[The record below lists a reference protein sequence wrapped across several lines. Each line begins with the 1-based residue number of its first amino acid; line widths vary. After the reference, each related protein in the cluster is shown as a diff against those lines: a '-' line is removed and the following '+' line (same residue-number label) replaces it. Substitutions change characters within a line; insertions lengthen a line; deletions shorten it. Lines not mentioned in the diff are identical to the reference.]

1 MNPVMELDIAPL
13 SWVRAEIDAALAKAL
28 EAIEK
33 AIGGGSGSESLR
45 FAQTHVHQVQ
55 GALALVG
62 LDGVTQF
69 AEATDALL
77 RDLADG
83 KLAFDD
89 PVAELLQRA
98 LIALGNYLA
107 EIQEGSPHQPLR
119 LYPLFAELSGARGA
133 DVPAKSE
140 LFFPDLAARIADIG
154 NPIEVA
160 PERAAHE
167 LRLLRGRFE
176 KGLLTWL
183 RTPAADSGP
192 AEMLS
197 AVGRIAQL
205 NAAPSTRAFWW
216 AAIAFFEGLTQHAI
230 ASDRE
235 AQRLCRRID
244 TQMRRLLEGSLVVAE
259 RLVRDVLFHV
269 ANSRLA
275 TEHAQAVRS
284 AFRLDALLP
293 SEETERVA
301 ETPLAPLRRGLRDAL
316 ENSKEAWNRFI
327 AGAAIGL
334 PQLQEQLAAARSPLS
349 TLGMPD
355 LLRLINAID
364 KCVSW
369 LRKDPLQSNDEIAMD
384 VATALLVAERAIDAA
399 GGEELLSRQVEILA
413 ERLATWESGKNPG
426 PLDDQIF
433 GDDSRRAQEKLFFNQ
448 LAREILTTLGQVE
461 QTLDAYFRN
470 PKAQSESLAGLSAPL
485 KQLEGAFAMLEE
497 HDAAALVRENAA
509 RIAQLL
515 ETEDTETCEKIAH
528 ELSALGFFVEALRHG
543 PARLERFLVAEGGAV
558 SSEEPVTVESE
569 VRQRSREAQQ
579 KLEALAAQPADEK
592 LKAELKQNLET
603 LREDA
608 ALLNDAKL
616 EKQTREAL
624 SALKTGQTSDKV
636 KEAVSSLAP
645 AAAPSADATR
655 LIEASEEQVDAE
667 LLEIFLEE
675 AHEVLGTISTHR
687 EALERAP
694 HDHESI
700 VTVRRGFHTFKG
712 SSRMVGLNDF
722 SDAAKAVEFAMNRW
736 LQQERDAGP
745 ELLTLVDHAVV
756 LIDAWVAQ
764 LEAGGSTWMDA
775 SALIAEAERISAWLD
790 SGGTDRLPAAPLV
803 EAVPAV
809 SESGSVFAEPAAE
822 SQELVALDLELEGGD
837 VELDAPGSSAEPAPE
852 LETMDLTSTLL
863 SPFSEMGA
871 EGEAVQEGESALL
884 PPLDELGVEQADAE
898 SEQTLDLTS
907 SLVGGDELDA
917 LLSGREP
924 VAETGEK
931 AEEPE
936 FLFEELSLSDEDM
949 LPDEARP
956 QAEEEIDLTA
966 TLLAPLAL
974 RDALYGAPEE
984 EEEAPEP
991 ELPSLNLTEAV
1002 PVSEAPLPEAL
1013 AEVEQEA
1020 VEAPALEDI
1029 VLEEIEAPEV
1039 ATHEADN
1046 FAEPEPEPEPEPVL
1060 AAAVSE
1066 LPALEEPSEEI
1077 EAETLAELEALDQ
1090 VAPASGGEEA
1100 EALAELDVSLE
1111 PPLNEREEMLEFDG
1125 IDATESAEA
1134 TELELSTVGEPEP
1147 VLEEEAEADTVQ
1159 IGEVNIS
1166 RTLFELYVAEAH
1178 QHAETLRQELP
1189 RFAANPV
1196 LVPEEPVIRAAHT
1209 LGGISGTA
1217 RIESIRTLAKA
1228 LEHALARLH
1237 LEDQAPNLDQAELIR
1252 ATGERLQAMVVE
1264 VGDRQMPLGVP
1275 ELVEE
1280 LERMTRPAEIERVQ
1294 KPVVSEFFPSLES
1307 AAEPEQWAA
1316 EPTAEAVAVAEMEAE
1331 TLEQSESA
1339 ELAEAARQAEAA
1351 PIPEKAHAVVR
1362 DDLDEQLLPIF
1373 FEEAD
1378 ELAHELSGA
1387 VRELRD
1393 ADAAGTEESAKAVA
1407 RLLHTLKGSARMAGA
1422 MTLGE
1427 FVHGIENKLL
1437 IARDK
1442 AVPGALM
1449 ADELDQGLDIA
1460 GQMIARMQAGEP
1472 AALPVA
1478 GEDQPQASVE
1488 ARGPVEALS
1497 VAVTGVDEVDS
1508 SLSQRAILRVRSE
1521 LVDRFVNEAGEIA
1534 IARTRIEGEL
1544 RTLRRSMLDL
1554 TENVIRLRNQ
1564 LREIE
1569 IAAETQM
1576 VARNALV
1583 EQKDTQFDP
1592 LEIDRFTRFQ
1602 ELTRMMAESVGDVTT
1617 IQQNLLRNLDA
1628 ADSSLHAQ
1636 GRLSRDLQ
1644 QSLMGV
1650 RMVPF
1655 DEQAERLYRVV
1666 RQTAK
1671 ELGKRANLDIRG
1683 GQIEIDRS
1691 VLDKMTAP
1699 IEHLLRNAVAH
1710 GLESPDE
1717 RRAAGKEEIGQIT
1730 LTVTQ
1735 RSNEV
1740 ALELADDG
1748 KGLNY
1753 EAIRSRAEANG
1764 MVAADDVIT
1773 ESRLTQM
1780 IFEPGFSTAE
1790 KVSEVAGRGVGMDVV
1805 KSATM
1810 DVGGRIEVASE
1821 SGQGTR
1827 FIVHLP
1833 LTLAVTQALLVK
1845 AGERTYAI
1853 PSNMVEQ
1860 VLELRQADFEAL
1872 LEKGFVDWKEKRY
1885 PLGYLPRL
1893 LGDTRTQPVAS
1904 RFQWVLLLRSG
1915 PDLIALHVDE
1925 LRGNQEVVVK
1935 NAGPQFTRL
1944 QGFSGAT
1951 VLPDGEISLILNPVV
1966 MAGSRIASIAMLP
1979 AAQEQARAQAQPAAP
1994 DIHYVPTVMV
2004 VDDSL
2009 TVRKITSRLLEREGY
2024 NVVTAKD
2031 GVDALEQLVETMPD
2045 VMLLDIEMP
2054 RMDGFELTR
2063 NIRGDERLKPLP
2075 IIMIT
2080 SRMADKHRNYAF
2092 ELGVNEY
2099 LGKPYNE
2106 QDLLGRIKEL
2116 VKR

>member
-33 AIGGGSGSESLR
+33 AIGGGAGSESLR

-216 AAIAFFEGLTQHAI
+216 AAIAFFEGLSQHAI
-230 ASDRE
+230 PSDRE

-269 ANSRLA
+269 ANSRIA

-293 SEETERVA
+293 SDEAERVA

-384 VATALLVAERAIDAA
+384 VATALLVAERAIDAV
-399 GGEELLSRQVEILA
+399 GGEELLSKQVKILA
-413 ERLATWESGKNPG
+413 ERLATWESGRNPG

-624 SALKTGQTSDKV
+624 SALKTGEASDKV

-645 AAAPSADATR
+645 AAAPSADAAR

-736 LQQERDAGP
+736 LQQERDAAP

-803 EAVPAV
+803 EAVP
-809 SESGSVFAEPAAE
+809 
-822 SQELVALDLELEGGD
+822 
-837 VELDAPGSSAEPAPE
+837 
-852 LETMDLTSTLL
+852 
-863 SPFSEMGA
+863 
-871 EGEAVQEGESALL
+871 
-884 PPLDELGVEQADAE
+884 
-898 SEQTLDLTS
+898 
-907 SLVGGDELDA
+907 
-917 LLSGREP
+917 GR
-924 VAETGEK
+924 
-931 AEEPE
+931 
-936 FLFEELSLSDEDM
+936 F
-949 LPDEARP
+949 
-956 QAEEEIDLTA
+956 
-966 TLLAPLAL
+966 
-974 RDALYGAPEE
+974 
-984 EEEAPEP
+984 
-991 ELPSLNLTEAV
+991 
-1002 PVSEAPLPEAL
+1002 
-1013 AEVEQEA
+1013 
-1020 VEAPALEDI
+1020 
-1029 VLEEIEAPEV
+1029 
-1039 ATHEADN
+1039 
-1046 FAEPEPEPEPEPVL
+1046 
-1060 AAAVSE
+1060 
-1066 LPALEEPSEEI
+1066 
-1077 EAETLAELEALDQ
+1077 
-1090 VAPASGGEEA
+1090 
-1100 EALAELDVSLE
+1100 
-1111 PPLNEREEMLEFDG
+1111 
-1125 IDATESAEA
+1125 
-1134 TELELSTVGEPEP
+1134 
-1147 VLEEEAEADTVQ
+1147 
-1159 IGEVNIS
+1159 
-1166 RTLFELYVAEAH
+1166 
-1178 QHAETLRQELP
+1178 
-1189 RFAANPV
+1189 
-1196 LVPEEPVIRAAHT
+1196 
-1209 LGGISGTA
+1209 
-1217 RIESIRTLAKA
+1217 
-1228 LEHALARLH
+1228 
-1237 LEDQAPNLDQAELIR
+1237 
-1252 ATGERLQAMVVE
+1252 
-1264 VGDRQMPLGVP
+1264 
-1275 ELVEE
+1275 
-1280 LERMTRPAEIERVQ
+1280 
-1294 KPVVSEFFPSLES
+1294 
-1307 AAEPEQWAA
+1307 
-1316 EPTAEAVAVAEMEAE
+1316 
-1331 TLEQSESA
+1331 
-1339 ELAEAARQAEAA
+1339 
-1351 PIPEKAHAVVR
+1351 
-1362 DDLDEQLLPIF
+1362 
-1373 FEEAD
+1373 
-1378 ELAHELSGA
+1378 
-1387 VRELRD
+1387 
-1393 ADAAGTEESAKAVA
+1393 
-1407 RLLHTLKGSARMAGA
+1407 
-1422 MTLGE
+1422 
-1427 FVHGIENKLL
+1427 
-1437 IARDK
+1437 
-1442 AVPGALM
+1442 
-1449 ADELDQGLDIA
+1449 
-1460 GQMIARMQAGEP
+1460 
-1472 AALPVA
+1472 
-1478 GEDQPQASVE
+1478 
-1488 ARGPVEALS
+1488 
-1497 VAVTGVDEVDS
+1497 
-1508 SLSQRAILRVRSE
+1508 
-1521 LVDRFVNEAGEIA
+1521 
-1534 IARTRIEGEL
+1534 
-1544 RTLRRSMLDL
+1544 
-1554 TENVIRLRNQ
+1554 
-1564 LREIE
+1564 
-1569 IAAETQM
+1569 
-1576 VARNALV
+1576 
-1583 EQKDTQFDP
+1583 
-1592 LEIDRFTRFQ
+1592 
-1602 ELTRMMAESVGDVTT
+1602 
-1617 IQQNLLRNLDA
+1617 
-1628 ADSSLHAQ
+1628 
-1636 GRLSRDLQ
+1636 
-1644 QSLMGV
+1644 
-1650 RMVPF
+1650 
-1655 DEQAERLYRVV
+1655 
-1666 RQTAK
+1666 
-1671 ELGKRANLDIRG
+1671 
-1683 GQIEIDRS
+1683 
-1691 VLDKMTAP
+1691 
-1699 IEHLLRNAVAH
+1699 
-1710 GLESPDE
+1710 
-1717 RRAAGKEEIGQIT
+1717 
-1730 LTVTQ
+1730 
-1735 RSNEV
+1735 
-1740 ALELADDG
+1740 
-1748 KGLNY
+1748 
-1753 EAIRSRAEANG
+1753 
-1764 MVAADDVIT
+1764 
-1773 ESRLTQM
+1773 
-1780 IFEPGFSTAE
+1780 
-1790 KVSEVAGRGVGMDVV
+1790 
-1805 KSATM
+1805 
-1810 DVGGRIEVASE
+1810 
-1821 SGQGTR
+1821 
-1827 FIVHLP
+1827 
-1833 LTLAVTQALLVK
+1833 
-1845 AGERTYAI
+1845 
-1853 PSNMVEQ
+1853 
-1860 VLELRQADFEAL
+1860 
-1872 LEKGFVDWKEKRY
+1872 
-1885 PLGYLPRL
+1885 
-1893 LGDTRTQPVAS
+1893 
-1904 RFQWVLLLRSG
+1904 
-1915 PDLIALHVDE
+1915 
-1925 LRGNQEVVVK
+1925 
-1935 NAGPQFTRL
+1935 
-1944 QGFSGAT
+1944 
-1951 VLPDGEISLILNPVV
+1951 
-1966 MAGSRIASIAMLP
+1966 
-1979 AAQEQARAQAQPAAP
+1979 
-1994 DIHYVPTVMV
+1994 
-2004 VDDSL
+2004 
-2009 TVRKITSRLLEREGY
+2009 
-2024 NVVTAKD
+2024 
-2031 GVDALEQLVETMPD
+2031 
-2045 VMLLDIEMP
+2045 
-2054 RMDGFELTR
+2054 
-2063 NIRGDERLKPLP
+2063 
-2075 IIMIT
+2075 
-2080 SRMADKHRNYAF
+2080 
-2092 ELGVNEY
+2092 
-2099 LGKPYNE
+2099 
-2106 QDLLGRIKEL
+2106 
-2116 VKR
+2116 